1 MVYYGNF
8 QKLLSNCISND
19 LTSNMINQTT
29 DLAKSQKFQLIQ
41 AFQIG
46 DMDKVNNLVKGK
58 GFTKA
63 FKMQGKRALNLA
75 TTFNTP
81 TFNMGKVT
89 SLGNNMRN
97 HMKNLTKFNAK
108 SNVMQTIQSLQIKKM
123 NTQLLI
129 SKLKRQ
135 AEDLGI

>member
-1 MVYYGNF
+1 MVFYGNF

-19 LTSNMINQTT
+19 LTKNMIDQTK
-29 DLAKSQKFQLIQ
+29 DLAKTQKFQLMQ
-41 AFQIG
+41 AFKTG

-81 TFNMGKVT
+81 SFNMGKFT
-89 SLGNNMRN
+89 SLGNDMRN
-97 HMKNLTKFNAK
+97 QMKNLTKFNSK
-108 SNVMQTIQSLQIKKM
+108 SNVMQTVQNLQNKKM
-123 NTQLLI
+123 NAQLLI
-129 SKLKRQ
+129 TKLKRQ